1 MAEQFND
8 KLVRDLST
16 PPTGN
21 RIAYDSVARGLGVR
35 ITAARRHTF
44 VFRYRVKASGIE
56 RLHTIGDA
64 GHWEGET
71 WKPGAWTVKTARR
84 QAEELRRVVDGGGDP
99 TGDLHSARAAPTV
112 TDLAARFEKEHL
124 PRLRLGT
131 QVEYRR
137 LLRIH
142 ILPALGSKR
151 VIDLRHA
158 DADALHRKIAET
170 GPYAANRAAAVLSK
184 MLALAI
190 KWELRGDN
198 PARGVERA
206 QEHKRERFLS
216 GAEIARL
223 SAALAEHPEQ
233 SSANAVRLLLLTGA
247 RRGEVLGARW
257 EQFDLAAGLWTKPA
271 ATTKQKKDHR
281 LPLSAP
287 ALQLLASMRAAADQ
301 ENARRVLEKLPPIPF
316 LFPGKDNKPLTDI
329 KHFWAAICRKAEL
342 SEQVAKTDDRG
353 RHVKD
358 ARGEPA
364 VVWESTVR
372 LHDLRHTHA
381 SILASLGLS
390 LPIIGRLLGHT
401 QPATTARYAHLM
413 DDPLRA
419 ATERAGAIITAGV
432 GKPSADVVPLT
443 ATQRR

>member
-1 MAEQFND
+1 MEAGCLDRENGAAAGGRATSRRRRGRRPHWRSAF
-8 KLVRDLST
+8 R
-16 PPTGN
+16 
-21 RIAYDSVARGLGVR
+21 ARGADGHRSGRTVR
-35 ITAARRHTF
+35 
-44 VFRYRVKASGIE
+44 E
-56 RLHTIGDA
+56 
-64 GHWEGET
+64 
-71 WKPGAWTVKTARR
+71 
-84 QAEELRRVVDGGGDP
+84 
-99 TGDLHSARAAPTV
+99 
-112 TDLAARFEKEHL
+112 EHL

-329 KHFWAAICRKAEL
+329 KHFWAAICRKADCR
-342 SEQVAKTDDRG
+342 SKSQKPT
-353 RHVKD
+353 
-358 ARGEPA
+358 
-364 VVWESTVR
+364 
-372 LHDLRHTHA
+372 
-381 SILASLGLS
+381 I
-390 LPIIGRLLGHT
+390 
-401 QPATTARYAHLM
+401 
-413 DDPLRA
+413 A
-419 ATERAGAIITAGV
+419 AGM
-432 GKPSADVVPLT
+432 
-443 ATQRR
+443 